1 MRRPATTLI
10 ALLASAA
17 LLTGCSNG
25 ATPEEPEPTDAA
37 TDPTGQPTP
46 SAEDVA
52 ALDAVTVTGD
62 TGAAAEVDFDQPFSV
77 SAPVARL
84 DVAGTGEDLEAG
96 RTAFIHLVAFS
107 GDDGSVLGSTWD
119 SGSRGILSVGDPSN
133 WAVLNDLL
141 DGQKV
146 GTRFL
151 FAVPGSEGSEA
162 TDSAAAVQPTPS
174 VIQVVEITDLVPT
187 RAAGAAVTPPEGLP
201 TVTLDGDGA
210 PSIDIPAD
218 AVEPTALVAQTL
230 IEGDGA
236 EIESGQTALFHYS
249 GWLWDGTPFDSSW
262 QRGKPFETPIGVGR
276 VIAGWDEGLVG
287 KTIGS
292 QVLLVVPADKGYGET
307 GQGSIPGGATLIFV
321 VDLLA
326 VI

>member
-10 ALLASAA
+10 ALIASAA
-17 LLTGCSNG
+17 LLAGCSG
-25 ATPEEPEPTDAA
+25 EAEPEEPEATDSA
-37 TDPTGQPTP
+37 TDPGQATP

-84 DVAGTGEDLEAG
+84 DVAGTGDDLEAG

-107 GDDGSVLGSTWD
+107 GDDGSLLGSTWD
-119 SGSRGILSVGDPSN
+119 SGSGGILSVGDPAN
-133 WAVLNDLL
+133 WAVLNDVL

-151 FAVPGSEGSEA
+151 FATPGTEGSEA
-162 TDSAAAVQPTPS
+162 TDSAPAVQATPS
-174 VIQVVEITDLVPT
+174 VIQVVEITGLVPT
-187 RAAGAAVTPPEGLP
+187 RAEGTAVTPPEGLP
-201 TVTLDGDGA
+201 TVTLADDGA
-210 PSIDIPAD
+210 PSIEIPTD
-218 AVEPTALVAQTL
+218 AVEPTELVAQTL
-230 IEGDGA
+230 IEGAGA
-236 EIESGQTALFHYS
+236 VVESGQSVLFHYS

-262 QRGKPFETPIGVGR
+262 SRGEPFQSAIGVGQ

-287 KTIGS
+287 KTLGS

-326 VI
+326 VL